1 MCNGMEKVVVCRRI
15 EEVVVCLEVDGVAP
29 YQDVRPDSNGF
40 FEA

>member
-1 MCNGMEKVVVCRRI
+1 MCNGMEEVAVCRRI
-15 EEVVVCLEVDGVAP
+15 EEGVVCLEVDEVAP